1 MWGRILTKLFALFGM
16 TLTCVA
22 CYGVGY
28 TEFNPEFSATGRV
41 VDGEGNPI
49 EGIEASIAP
58 NKTTTDE
65 NGRFYIS
72 GGSPYIYFHDVDGQ
86 ANGGEFID
94 QHIELEVEGQQLEL
108 GDITLERK

>member
-1 MWGRILTKLFALFGM
+1 MGKLLTRLFALFGM

-28 TEFNPEFSATGRV
+28 TEFKPEFSATGRV
-41 VDGEGNPI
+41 VDEEGNPI
-49 EGIEASIAP
+49 KDIEASIGR

-72 GGSPYIYFHDVDGQ
+72 GKSPYIAFHDADGE
-86 ANGGEFID
+86 ANGGEFLD
-94 QHIELEVEGQQLEL
+94 EHRELEFEGQQLEL